1 MLKLDLDIET
11 VSCGLLQEMARM
23 DIDWNSVQNLGQLF
37 QVLMLSLQKSP
48 KKVIM
53 VGALW

>member
-1 MLKLDLDIET
+1 MLKLDLDMET

-23 DIDWNSVQNLGQLF
+23 DVDWNSVQNLGQLF

-48 KKVIM
+48 KKVII

>member
-23 DIDWNSVQNLGQLF
+23 DVDWNSVQNLGQLF

>member
-48 KKVIM
+48 KKVII
-53 VGALW
+53 VCALW